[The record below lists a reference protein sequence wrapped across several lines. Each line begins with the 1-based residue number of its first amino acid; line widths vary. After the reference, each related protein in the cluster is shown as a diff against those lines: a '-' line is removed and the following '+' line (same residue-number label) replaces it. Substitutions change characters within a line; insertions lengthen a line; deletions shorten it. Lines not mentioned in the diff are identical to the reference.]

1 MNRAQML
8 LPIAVA
14 ACLFSSG
21 CAGHQG
27 GTPLPPTLQPASSAN
42 APRASDKRSNA
53 FGLPMPVEANVP
65 KGKVTLNI
73 SFDTKRGVNLFN
85 FYPRLKSPHA
95 HARLARKSA
104 GDFKQIEV
112 SGSIWPSYASINAVS
127 NIVFVAPPKK
137 GNVVSATDTF
147 TNVPK
152 GNNEFAV
159 FAIYGVASDGSTT
172 FLGSLATIVNVG
184 TSSQINVTAN
194 VPSTL
199 VFQAA
204 QAMIEGG
211 ELSAADLMKKP
222 TLANTV
228 RGYLKALKLKPDKQ
242 TGLLND
248 GSLTRLVKTEMTA
261 LRRTLV
267 PATSAT
273 AQYLTVAND
282 ASSYAENA
290 LLYNEGT
297 FLVGNFYGYR
307 PYGAPCSSFSRA
319 HVPGVRAKLWAYS
332 CATYF
337 NVSPPNSAPPLY
349 VYGGPLIVGQVNFA
363 YPYTG
368 SISKEAA
375 LAAGST
381 MKVTLPALQPR
392 VRNITTNDP
401 QDWAYGFAGYPEM
414 YRASAQGT
422 GYVTPGPYYD
432 WAYFRPGGWSAG
444 SPIIPVMTWN
454 PWGVPASQFQIC
466 SWNSPVIS
474 TPNCL
479 PLTSNGT
486 LAVNPPF
493 YDFGNN
499 KSYFNWAGSGVT
511 LAAEPTGTCTFTNGY
526 QISYTGTTFS
536 ITTHTKTWLAPGQLI
551 EFYFDP
557 SSSTCTGVS
566 FNASATINAT
576 GADGR
581 SYVNA
586 GFTFFD
592 SFYGYVPYVYMNSVT
607 HNTQI
612 NSMTI
617 TFSNMPSGGPVDLDD
632 MYYPYYYYVSA
643 IQRKG
648 NFAGLPVQD
657 QRRKL
662 PSSTTVFSVTH

>member
-14 ACLFSSG
+14 ASLLSTG

-27 GTPLPPTLQPASSAN
+27 GTPLPPTLQPASAVSA
-42 APRASDKRSNA
+42 PGASDKRSSA
-53 FGLPMPVEANVP
+53 FGVPMSAEANVP
-65 KGKVTLNI
+65 KGNVTLNI
-73 SFDTKRGVNLFN
+73 SFDTKRGVDLFR
-85 FYPRLKSPHA
+85 FYPHLKSPHP
-95 HARLARKSA
+95 HARRAPEAA

-112 SGSIWPSYASINAVS
+112 SGSILPSYAGISSVS
-127 NIVFVAPPKK
+127 NIVLVAPPKK

-159 FAIYGVASDGSTT
+159 FAIYGVASDGSTV

-184 TSSQINVTAN
+184 TNSQMNVTAN
-194 VPSTL
+194 VSSTL
-199 VFQAA
+199 VFQAE
-204 QAMIEGG
+204 QAMIEAG

-228 RGYLKALKLKPDKQ
+228 QGYLNGLKLKPDKQ
-242 TGLLND
+242 TGLLSD
-248 GSLTRLVKTEMTA
+248 GSLTTLVKTEMTA
-261 LRRTLV
+261 LRRTFV
-267 PATSAT
+267 PTTSAG

-290 LLYNEGT
+290 LLFNEGT

-307 PYGAPCSSFSRA
+307 PTGAPCSSFSKA
-319 HVPGVRAKLWAYS
+319 HVPGVRSKLWAYS
-332 CATYF
+332 CASYF
-337 NVSPPNSAPPLY
+337 NVSPPNSAPLLY

-368 SISKEAA
+368 SISKQPA
-375 LAAGST
+375 LAAGS
-381 MKVTLPALQPR
+381 KANVTLPALQPK
-392 VRNITTNDP
+392 VRNITTKDP
-401 QDWAYGFAGYPEM
+401 QDWAYGFSGYPEM
-414 YRASAQGT
+414 YRASMLGT
-422 GYVTPGPYYD
+422 GYVSPNPYYD
-432 WAYFRPGGWSAG
+432 WAYVRPGGWSAG
-444 SPIIPVMTWN
+444 NPIIPVMTWN
-454 PWGVPASQFQIC
+454 PWDVPSSQFQVC

-479 PLTSNGT
+479 PLTSNST

-493 YDFGNN
+493 YDWGNN
-499 KSYFNWAGSGVT
+499 KSYFNWAGTGVILT
-511 LAAEPTGTCTFTNGY
+511 AEPTGACTFTNGY

-536 ITTHTKTWLAPGQLI
+536 ITTHTTTWLAPGQLI

-566 FNASATINAT
+566 FSASVTISAT
-576 GADGR
+576 GADGH
-581 SYVNA
+581 SYMNT

-592 SFYGYVPYVYMNSVT
+592 AFYGYVPYVYMNSVT
-607 HNTQI
+607 HNTKI

-643 IQRKG
+643 IKRMG
-648 NFAGLPVQD
+648 NLGGMPVQD
-657 QRRKL
+657 QRRRL
-662 PSSTTVFSVTH
+662 PSSTTVFSTLH